1 MIAQAYLDSPLGS
14 LLLEGDADGIQKLS
28 VMEDPQDPSAEIPAE
43 LQSAA
48 QQIHEYFQGQ
58 RSIFDLKLNP
68 QGTSFQKQVWT
79 QLAEIPFGKTATYM
93 DMAKRLGDPKSIR
106 AAASANGKNPIMI
119 ILPCHRVIGSDGSLT
134 GYAGGLWRKKWRL
147 EHESPVRQEK
157 LF

>member
-14 LLLEGDADGIQKLS
+14 LLLQGDADGIQKLS
-28 VMEDPQDPSAEIPAE
+28 VMEEAQDSSTEIPAE

-58 RSIFDLKLNP
+58 RSSFDLKLNP

-93 DMAKRLGDPKSIR
+93 DMAERLGDPKSIR

-119 ILPCHRVIGSDGSLT
+119 IIPCHRVLGSDGSLT
-134 GYAGGLWRKKWRL
+134 GYAGGLWRKKWLL